1 MEAFFILKNLKIGLE
16 RMKVLPSNRIQNK
29 HTSTHTLSHSKS
41 SKFTMLQCIASN
53 KTHPA
58 MQRSRKKM
66 SHNLNKSIDRTRNK
80 NSRQGH

>member
-1 MEAFFILKNLKIGLE
+1 
-16 RMKVLPSNRIQNK
+16 MKVLPSNRIQNK
-29 HTSTHTLSHSKS
+29 HTSTHTHPYIHTHTLSHSKS